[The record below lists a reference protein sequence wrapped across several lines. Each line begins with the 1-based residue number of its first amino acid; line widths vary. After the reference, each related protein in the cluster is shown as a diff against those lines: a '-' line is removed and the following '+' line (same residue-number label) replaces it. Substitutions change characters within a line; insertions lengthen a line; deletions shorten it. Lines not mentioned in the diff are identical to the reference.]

1 MDKRAPW
8 RVVILKKMVNVVKM
22 AKPGWGEH
30 ENTANSSEISP
41 RLILSS
47 NKSSNENVLL
57 INRCLQER
65 TQKPRGTS
73 ESTTQSEA
81 RQKDSI

>member
-8 RVVILKKMVNVVKM
+8 RVVI
-22 AKPGWGEH
+22 KPGCGEH
-30 ENTANSSEISP
+30 ESTPNNSEITP

-47 NKSSNENVLL
+47 STSSNENVLL
-57 INRCLQER
+57 NHDKCFQER

-73 ESTTQSEA
+73 KITTQNEA
-81 RQKDSI
+81 TQKEFI